1 MTMYVSCSSV
11 NWQLK
16 NQIHLLLRPGDPE
29 VCDDP
34 VLSLMLNQ
42 DKTCVMS
49 KTVSCK
55 RGLVKSVK
63 YVKNGST
70 SDAL

>member
-1 MTMYVSCSSV
+1 MYVSCSSV

-29 VCDDP
+29 VCDHP

-42 DKTCVMS
+42 DNTCV
-49 KTVSCK
+49 SCRK
-55 RGLVKSVK
+55 PYLAKE
-63 YVKNGST
+63 
-70 SDAL
+70 D

>member
-1 MTMYVSCSSV
+1 MMTMYVSCSSV

-29 VCDDP
+29 VCDHP

-42 DKTCVMS
+42 DNTCV
-49 KTVSCK
+49 SCRK
-55 RGLVKSVK
+55 PYLAKE
-63 YVKNGST
+63 
-70 SDAL
+70 D